1 MKKILALLLLVLVV
15 FAVNAE
21 EKLALKSAR
30 QTSSYYAFSVGVAK
44 AVMKGAPDI
53 NITVESS
60 AGSVANIKASRLRK
74 NYLFTAP
81 PLLIKSAV
89 AGTGSFSEGGY
100 GKVRSLWPLPGLV
113 MHWVVRKDSGV
124 TSLNSL
130 VGKKF
135 IPGGAGSAGAKITM
149 AVFKAMGIDRK
160 VKLLTVDLSEGVK
173 AVKNRMAV
181 GFSTSSTPPS
191 SMVTEIAATTPI
203 RLLSLSDKYYD
214 LVKDKYNRTTIPA
227 GLYKGVDYDVH
238 TVSLAVATY
247 TTSDLSEETAYKI
260 TKAFWENRATWEQ
273 AHPAMKFIN
282 MDDVNFMG
290 AKLHPGALKYYEEIG
305 YKVADSMK

>member
-1 MKKILALLLLVLVV
+1 MKKTIAIILLLIVA
-15 FAVNAE
+15 FAVSAE

-44 AVMKGAPDI
+44 AIMKGAPDI

-60 AGSVANIKASRLRK
+60 AGSVENIKVSRIRK
-74 NYLFTAP
+74 SYLFTAP
-81 PLLIKSAV
+81 PLLIKSAI
-89 AGTGSFSEGGY
+89 ASKGSFSEGGY
-100 GKVRSLWPLPGLV
+100 GKIRSLWPLPGLV
-113 MHWVVRKDSGV
+113 MHWVVRQDSGV
-124 TSLNSL
+124 MKLEDL

-191 SMVTEIAATTPI
+191 SMVTEIASTTPI
-203 RLLSLSDKYYD
+203 RLLSLPDRYYQ
-214 LVKDKYNRTTIPA
+214 LVKDKYNRTVIPA
-227 GLYKGVDYDVH
+227 GLYKGVDYDVK
-238 TVSLAVATY
+238 TISLAVATY
-247 TTSDLSEETAYKI
+247 TTTDLSTETAYRI

-273 AHPAMKFIN
+273 VHPAMKFIT
-282 MDDVNFMG
+282 MEDVNFMG
-290 AKLHPGALKYYEEIG
+290 AKLHPGALRYYEEIG
-305 YKVADSMK
+305 FKVADSMK